1 MVSDP
6 EGWNIGPELLHLQ
19 GATFA
24 QNTAFCDPT
33 GYRKEPEQ
41 KQINKYVK
49 NWAHRYYVKWNK
61 LNIQEYILY
70 DYRQNKQALLR
81 WKCSW

>member
-1 MVSDP
+1 MNQIHLEVLLKLTLLDPRPMVSDP

-49 NWAHRYYVKWNK
+49 N
-61 LNIQEYILY
+61 
-70 DYRQNKQALLR
+70 
-81 WKCSW
+81 